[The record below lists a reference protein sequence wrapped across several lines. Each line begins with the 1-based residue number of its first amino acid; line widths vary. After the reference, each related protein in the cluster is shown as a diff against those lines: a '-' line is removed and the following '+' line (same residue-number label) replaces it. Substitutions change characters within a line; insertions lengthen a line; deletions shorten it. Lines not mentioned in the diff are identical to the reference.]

1 MGYSRCFFFELKYA
15 LTTAFYFAMFVS
27 MNAESNRVGGI
38 RNLWKAHATV
48 RSGEVS
54 ELLGSATSK
63 AVAETAS
70 ELGRRE
76 GQIELRPTSSP
87 ARSLDCK
94 LPSVP

>member
-1 MGYSRCFFFELKYA
+1 MEIK
-15 LTTAFYFAMFVS
+15 
-27 MNAESNRVGGI
+27 NNRVDGI

-54 ELLGSATSK
+54 DLLGTATSE
-63 AVAETAS
+63 AIAATADD
-70 ELGRRE
+70 LGRRE
-76 GQIELRPTSSP
+76 GQNELRPTSSP